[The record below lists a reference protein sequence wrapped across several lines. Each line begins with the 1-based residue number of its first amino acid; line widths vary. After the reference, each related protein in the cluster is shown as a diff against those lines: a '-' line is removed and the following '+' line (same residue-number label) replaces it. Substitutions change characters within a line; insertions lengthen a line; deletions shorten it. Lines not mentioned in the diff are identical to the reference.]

1 MARLLVRADGNSQIG
16 YGHLMRCM
24 AIANENVFSEIV
36 WFSNDPI
43 EDLLSENLNT
53 AFSFVKIDNEKTF
66 FHALSAED
74 FVVLDGYYFDLAY
87 QKQLKQTGATL
98 ILIDDLAANPVCA
111 DIIINPSPGV
121 AAKQYQNEIAGI
133 YLLGIEYAI
142 LRAPFL
148 ALAQQEQLIKEPG
161 SVLICMGG
169 ADPAN
174 FTLRVLTS
182 CLTAPFTRIH
192 VVIGGAYLHPNPEY
206 QFTDSR
212 IKFHGHLSA
221 EDMAALMRKCEF
233 GIYPASGIL
242 LEGLAAQQ
250 QIITGTT
257 AENQREVYR
266 GHLSL
271 GTVIGAGHFREDEM
285 KSALQNLSS
294 FDNSTNLIDGLS
306 IQRIWKIISRLE
318 KAQDLE
324 LRRADTKDLHHT
336 YEWATDQN
344 VRRFALTKHH
354 ISFAE
359 HQNWFEQ
366 KIKSNSC
373 YYYILEENR
382 EPIGSIRFDL
392 IDSFAQISYL
402 LGSAA
407 QGKGLGLLLLQ
418 KGMNQLLN
426 EEKLPEFSAFLG
438 EVLPENTRSIRIF
451 EQLGFETENHQV
463 PIRFT
468 RKQAKHV

>member
-24 AIANENVFSEIV
+24 AIANENVFSEII
-36 WFSNDPI
+36 WFSKDPI
-43 EDLLSENLNT
+43 EALLSDNLNT
-53 AFSFVKIDNEKTF
+53 AFSFLKIDNEKTF
-66 FHALSAED
+66 LQSLSAED
-74 FVVLDGYYFDLAY
+74 FILLDGYYFDLAY

-98 ILIDDLAANPVCA
+98 ILIDDLAANPICA

-121 AAKQYQNEIAGI
+121 SAKQYQNEIAGI
-133 YLLGIEYAI
+133 YLLSIEYAL
-142 LRAPFL
+142 LRSPFL
-148 ALAQQEQLIKEPG
+148 ALAQQKELNKEPG

-174 FTLRVLTS
+174 QTHRVLS
-182 CLTAPFTRIH
+182 NCLAAPFTRIH
-192 VVIGGAYLHPNPEY
+192 VVIGGAYSHPNPEN
-206 QFTDSR
+206 QFTDPR
-212 IKFHGHLSA
+212 IEFHGHLSA

-250 QIITGTT
+250 RIITGTT

-266 GHLSL
+266 GHLTLS
-271 GTVIGAGHFREDEM
+271 TVVGAGHFQDDEL
-285 KSALQNLSS
+285 KSALQTLQD
-294 FDNSTNLIDGLS
+294 FKKRDNKIDGLS
-306 IQRIWKIISRLE
+306 IHRIWKVISRLE
-318 KAQDLE
+318 SAHNLV
-324 LRRADTKDLHHT
+324 LRRANTKDLHHT
-336 YEWATDQN
+336 FEWATDQT
-344 VRRFALTKHH
+344 VRRYALTKHQ

-366 KIKSNSC
+366 KLNSNSC
-373 YYYILEENR
+373 YYYILEANGVAL
-382 EPIGSIRFDL
+382 GSIRFDL

-407 QGKGLGLLLLQ
+407 QGKGLGLILLQ

-426 EEKLPEFSAFLG
+426 EAKPPEFSAFLG
-438 EVLPENTRSIRIF
+438 EVLPENSRSIRIF
-451 EQLGFETENHQV
+451 EQLGFETENQQV
-463 PIRFT
+463 LLRFT
-468 RKQAKHV
+468 RKQATHV

>member
-1 MARLLVRADGNSQIG
+1 
-16 YGHLMRCM
+16 
-24 AIANENVFSEIV
+24 
-36 WFSNDPI
+36 
-43 EDLLSENLNT
+43 
-53 AFSFVKIDNEKTF
+53 
-66 FHALSAED
+66 
-74 FVVLDGYYFDLAY
+74 
-87 QKQLKQTGATL
+87 
-98 ILIDDLAANPVCA
+98 
-111 DIIINPSPGV
+111 
-121 AAKQYQNEIAGI
+121 
-133 YLLGIEYAI
+133 
-142 LRAPFL
+142 
-148 ALAQQEQLIKEPG
+148 
-161 SVLICMGG
+161 
-169 ADPAN
+169 
-174 FTLRVLTS
+174 
-182 CLTAPFTRIH
+182 
-192 VVIGGAYLHPNPEY
+192 
-206 QFTDSR
+206 
-212 IKFHGHLSA
+212 
-221 EDMAALMRKCEF
+221 MAALMRKCEF

-306 IQRIWKIISRLE
+306 IQRIWKVISRLE

-324 LRRADTKDLHHT
+324 LRRADSKDLYHT

-344 VRRFALTKHH
+344 VRRFALTQHH

-402 LGSAA
+402 LGTAA

-426 EEKLPEFSAFLG
+426 EAKLPEFNAFLG

-451 EQLGFETENHQV
+451 EQLGFETEHHQV